1 MIKFFLDFIAAIHYV
16 INKLFFDKYMKQWC
30 CWFYSLKFKD
40 SYLQFWEIK
49 GYLEGVKFLWKKTER
64 LKDFFVYFFTD
75 KSKFG
80 YQMLTK
86 MGWSEGKGLG
96 HKENGS
102 LSHVKVNK
110 RKTNA
115 GFSFLYFMFREFFF
129 FFLINL
135 IFSFSEVWINCL

>member
-1 MIKFFLDFIAAIHYV
+1 
-16 INKLFFDKYMKQWC
+16 MK
-30 CWFYSLKFKD
+30 
-40 SYLQFWEIK
+40 ENR
-49 GYLEGVKFLWKKTER
+49 KTER
-64 LKDFFVYFFTD
+64 LFMYFFID

-102 LSHVKVNK
+102 LSHVKANK

-115 GFSFLYFMFREFFF
+115 GFSFLYFICSGKYC

-135 IFSFSEVWINCL
+135 IFSF